1 MKFSFL
7 TTELKAAMGVVGK
20 AVSPKSALPILSTVM
35 LTQNDEG
42 DLCITGATQ
51 ENRLTV
57 VCPIADVEDF
67 TPVCIDAALLNNAI
81 SNLGAQAVTLEVD
94 TAKRSATLT
103 YDKGHFSFAVESVA
117 DYPTPPAIS
126 DDAQVLTIPANTL
139 LHLVKVCKP
148 FTANDE
154 LRPIMNGI
162 CLDLTGE
169 YLVAAASDGHKLIRH
184 RYPEVKAGVG
194 QMVIISQPTA
204 ALLALLPK
212 GSEVALTL
220 TGRQAIFRTEGFCLA
235 ATLIEGR
242 FPNYNSVIPTAQP
255 YTIEVNRAE
264 LMAAIRRV
272 RVMANQ
278 GSGLLRIATKNTLGG
293 DTVLTISAENVDF
306 ATSGYEQIAFDGTLP
321 DHFAIGFKGAFLLAL
336 LATYVGDRVQIALA
350 DQSRAGVFT
359 EIDGDD
365 RLLTLLMPMKL
376 ND

>member
-7 TTELKAAMGVVGK
+7 TTELKAAMAVACK
-20 AVSPKSALPILSTVM
+20 AVSPKNALPILSTVM

-42 DLCITGATQ
+42 DLVITGASQ
-51 ENRLTV
+51 ENRLSVT
-57 VCPIADVEDF
+57 CPIADVEDF

-94 TAKRSATLT
+94 KLSATLT
-103 YDKGHFSFAVESVA
+103 YDKGHFSFAVESTA
-117 DYPTPPAIS
+117 DYPTPPALS

-154 LRPIMNGI
+154 LRPVMNGI
-162 CLDLTGE
+162 CMDLTGD

-184 RYPEVKAGVG
+184 RYPEVKAGTG
-194 QMVIISQPTA
+194 QMVIVSQPTA

-212 GSEVALTL
+212 DSEVAVTI
-220 TGRQAIFRTEGFCLA
+220 TGNQAIFDAKGFRLM

-242 FPNYNSVIPTAQP
+242 YPNYNSVIPTNQP
-255 YTIEVNRAE
+255 YKIEVNRAD

-272 RVMANQ
+272 SVMANQ
-278 GSGLLRIATKNTLGG
+278 GSGLLRIATKRDLMGS
-293 DTVLTISAENVDF
+293 VLTISAENADY
-306 ATSGYEQIAFDGTLP
+306 ATSGYEQIPYEGTLP
-321 DHFAIGFKGAFLLAL
+321 DTFAIGFKGAFLLAL
-336 LATYVGDRVQIALA
+336 LATYVGDRIQIALA
-350 DQSRAGVFT
+350 DQSRPGVFT

-365 RLLTLLMPMKL
+365 RLLTLLMPMML
-376 ND
+376 QDN